1 MACQRP
7 TKVAE
12 NNRQAVDVAYV
23 STAFDLLKC
32 GSQIDS
38 LREWKEKQ
46 EVIYGRTAK

>member
-1 MACQRP
+1 MACERP

-12 NNRQAVDVAYV
+12 NKSQAVDVAYV

-32 GSQIDS
+32 GSQVNS

-46 EVIYGRTAK
+46 EVIYGRSAK